1 MKSDKN
7 EPSVEY
13 LTRISSL
20 NKALNMRIFHFN
32 LNYWFEGMGVI
43 SLIFRIVGEWGDVI
57 LEDVPF
63 YVYMWSLHSCDP
75 KCSENA
81 TFWEREVHVQS
92 LGP

>member
-1 MKSDKN
+1 
-7 EPSVEY
+7 
-13 LTRISSL
+13 
-20 NKALNMRIFHFN
+20 
-32 LNYWFEGMGVI
+32 MGVI

-81 TFWEREVHVQS
+81 TF
-92 LGP
+92 

>member
-32 LNYWFEGMGVI
+32 LNY
-43 SLIFRIVGEWGDVI
+43 
-57 LEDVPF
+57 
-63 YVYMWSLHSCDP
+63 
-75 KCSENA
+75 
-81 TFWEREVHVQS
+81 
-92 LGP
+92 